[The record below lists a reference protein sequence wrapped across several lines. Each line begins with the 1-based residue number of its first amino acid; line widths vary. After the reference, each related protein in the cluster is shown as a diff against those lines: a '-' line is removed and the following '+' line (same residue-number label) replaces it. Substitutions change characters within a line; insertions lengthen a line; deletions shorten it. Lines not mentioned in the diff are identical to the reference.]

1 MTDEIKT
8 EETKAQKPI
17 LRRSGVWA
25 ALATALATITAMVF
39 GFNVDAT
46 VDAFGSIAGGILAL
60 VSVIVADKVD

>member
-8 EETKAQKPI
+8 EETEAQKPI

-46 VDAFGSIAGGILAL
+46 VDAFGSIVGGILAL